1 MTSTPRFTEGIP
13 GICQEIQPTCHHRW
27 NLHAVCVGW
36 TWKCSGH
43 GKLVWPQQ
51 HPCDQSVSTNKD
63 FSISCFGL
71 GALYTHNK
79 EVGLCHELCSISGI
93 TQDKPCWLLQ
103 DRKQIEKVYLLTN
116 SHRCII
122 NKWRFWRSPFS
133 TVALA
138 SMSESTWN
146 TSWTCMHVRKS
157 CSSIAVSW
165 TASWCPV
172 VKPTSIRCLE
182 FST

>member
-1 MTSTPRFTEGIP
+1 MTSTPRLTEGIP

-103 DRKQIEKVYLLTN
+103 DRKQIEKCICSLTLTDALSTSEGFEDPLSQLWLWPLCLSQLGTHPGPVCMWGRAAPPLLFPEQQADVP
-116 SHRCII
+116 
-122 NKWRFWRSPFS
+122 W
-133 TVALA
+133 
-138 SMSESTWN
+138 WN
-146 TSWTCMHVRKS
+146 LQV
-157 CSSIAVSW
+157 
-165 TASWCPV
+165 
-172 VKPTSIRCLE
+172 
-182 FST
+182 